1 MQSFVGKGRK
11 INVTIETI
19 IECSSWLVMGVA
31 LVIFVS
37 KERIRDAHVIFLFHQ
52 VVTWAC
58 GIVVV
63 EMKWLDY
70 PIRFF
75 AYASR
80 TSFTFE
86 YFICPALAVL
96 FTLYYPKT
104 HAFIYRL
111 AYAIIFVTI
120 LTIAEVIIERY
131 TDLIDYH
138 QWKWYWT
145 WISILT
151 TFYLTRK
158 YYDWFFKRG
167 SIHC

>member
-1 MQSFVGKGRK
+1 MR
-11 INVTIETI
+11 IETI
-19 IECSSWLVMGVA
+19 IEFSSWLVMGIILFI
-31 LVIFVS
+31 LVP
-37 KERIRDAHVIFLFHQ
+37 KEKIRDAHVIFLFHQ
-52 VVTWAC
+52 VVTWIC
-58 GIVVV
+58 GVIVV

-86 YFICPALAVL
+86 YFVCPALAVI

-104 HAFIYRL
+104 NSLVKRII
-111 AYAIIFVTI
+111 YAIAFVTI
-120 LTIAEVIIERY
+120 LTIAEVIIEHY

-145 WISILT
+145 WISIMAA
-151 TFYLTRK
+151 FYLTRH
-158 YYDWFFKRG
+158 YYEWFFKKIYREEK
-167 SIHC
+167 